1 MKKSQLTI
9 SSALRLTLLPVLI
22 TFLFGS
28 CKKDDNVYVQ
38 EEVNTIELTAPSTAL
53 STAAVVN
60 ITGRIL
66 EFSTKHIAKIQY
78 YYILN
83 SKEYTKRVVVEADFS
98 RDAAKT
104 YFGNILAVTVDGQ
117 IKDKNYAVPYNQYT
131 LKLTVPLATYQL
143 KAGDY
148 FYAGVEVLTTD
159 GKRFVNAKQ
168 ITIN

>member
-1 MKKSQLTI
+1 MKKVQIII
-9 SSALRLTLLPVLI
+9 SLALRFTLFSGLI
-22 TFLFGS
+22 IFLMGS
-28 CKKDDNVYVQ
+28 CKKDDQVNIQ
-38 EEVNTIELTAPSTAL
+38 EEVNTIELTAPTTVS

-83 SKEYTKRVVVEADFS
+83 TNEYTKRVVVDADFS
-98 RDAAKT
+98 RDASKT

-131 LKLTVPLATYQL
+131 LKLTVPLAAYQL
-143 KAGDY
+143 KKGNY
-148 FYAGVEVLTTD
+148 FYAGIEILTVD
-159 GKRFVNAKQ
+159 GKRFVNAKMV
-168 ITIN
+168 TIE